1 MWKTDVRL
9 GPRPSVATSATVL
22 LLGSLFAGCGSDA
35 NVGDAGP
42 LGDSAILADADVAD
56 AALDA
61 ALDASAPGEPRLAD
75 GITLTGVELFQSVE
89 IPLMQGG
96 TASPPGAA
104 PVVAARDAMVRVYA
118 APTGGAVTVTAEIE
132 LGSVGGPTTTLR
144 ATQTIDAP
152 STTADP
158 TSTFNLLVPAAS
170 VTPDAQYRVRL
181 VAPDGTPAATG
192 VMHDARYPR
201 DGSTAPLGAQD
212 DMGGVELVLVPVR
225 YNYDGSGRLPD
236 TSAAQLDLFRSLLL
250 AVYPLSQVTIT
261 VRDPIDWSDGPQLF
275 TGNFDF
281 GQLNRY
287 LQDLKTTDGAPS
299 ASYYYALV
307 QPGPTFS
314 AYCGGSCTTGQSFVV
329 GNPADGDQRVGGG
342 MGYSGER
349 WAWTLA
355 HELGHMHG
363 RSHAP
368 CNVGSSDP
376 SYPYG
381 GGAIGVWGYD
391 PRADAYFDPTGPVR
405 SVAGTVEMVGH
416 VELEGGEHRVEV
428 ADGMRRQTFDRTD
441 VTFQAR
447 DGVELLAAG
456 FAAPTSVEQRLS
468 YGNSGP
474 ARTLEL
480 RARLP
485 STPGS
490 WRKPALAGAALLL
503 FLAALAVLVSRLKA
517 RGSESAPTDTD
528 AD

>member
-1 MWKTDVRL
+1 
-9 GPRPSVATSATVL
+9 VATSATVL

-56 AALDA
+56 VALDA

-391 PRADAYFDPTGPVR
+391 PRADAYFDP
-405 SVAGTVEMVGH
+405 STVTDMMGYCDDRWISDYNY
-416 VELEGGEHRVEV
+416 G
-428 ADGMRRQTFDRTD
+428 AIFDRILS
-441 VTFQAR
+441 VHR
-447 DGVELLAAG
+447 LAVSTPPS
-456 FAAPTSVEQRLS
+456 APRPSTRTVCTSYS
-468 YGNSGP
+468 TPSGP
-474 ARTLEL
+474 SCECVPESREGSRGGR
-480 RARLP
+480 RACPERPCSWPGLHASPRCAPRCSSCATGLP
-485 STPGS
+485 RDPCASGPG
-490 WRKPALAGAALLL
+490 AGAP
-503 FLAALAVLVSRLKA
+503 
-517 RGSESAPTDTD
+517 G
-528 AD
+528 